1 MKGWYYTANMGI
13 KMSNYY
19 HLPIYKEAYGLLL
32 DIFRRVDKLAKGYR
46 YTIGE
51 RLKNEC
57 LDILKHIYL
66 ASDVGQAMPKERSA
80 YIALILQSVTHMKV
94 LLRVLKDLGEMS
106 VKNYTVFSQKVES
119 LSKQATGWYNASVS

>member
-1 MKGWYYTANMGI
+1 M
-13 KMSNYY
+13 
-19 HLPIYKEAYGLLL
+19 
-32 DIFRRVDKLAKGYR
+32 
-46 YTIGE
+46 
-51 RLKNEC
+51 
-57 LDILKHIYL
+57 KHIYL
-66 ASDVGQAMPKERSA
+66 ASDVGQAMLKERSA